1 MKQKGM
7 KIGACLLGGVLL
19 FVGVGCG
26 GQGGSTPVYPVEK
39 DDELRTQ
46 LYVYNSAYT
55 QDMEWLNALKTE
67 FETLHAQD
75 TCWEEGKQGVQVVI
89 HNVASD
95 FENDA
100 QQVLGNRDE
109 VYFAFDADVRMLQK
123 GGALAD
129 LTSLVNESETE
140 TRSIKSKLTES
151 QKAYYS
157 IEKDGRS
164 VYYALPDRFG
174 SVGFVYNQTLFEDK
188 GYYFSADGTDEKPFI
203 ADMGGVK
210 TLGADETK
218 GTWDDGLPVTQD
230 DFFALCR
237 RIAQDGNVPVLWSAS
252 EYDKYL
258 TWLAATLAA
267 AENGYE
273 QTMLNYTL
281 EGTATNLGVIKNGGF
296 AADEQSTEITP
307 ENGYELARS
316 AGNYYALDFIE
327 ELIEELTDSKNG
339 YRGSV
344 KYTKEFTKSQ
354 TALRKAFADG
364 LDNGKQIAM
373 IVDGTW
379 FEGADETLMAE
390 RSTELKE
397 KRFAWM
403 PSPMVTKHRWSDGA
417 MVDCLHSSAFI
428 KANVESWKMPLAQA
442 FLRFAYTDDALRD
455 YTKITGVQKAVDYA
469 LGDSLSAFESS
480 VRQARRNTRHVYPYS
495 MAEILLANER
505 FFSPNELWWAKFG
518 GLAGFAP
525 PEQYPSV
532 ALIKNNT
539 SVVDYFNGMYK
550 YRKDNWPSD

>member
-7 KIGACLLGGVLL
+7 KIGACLLGGALL
-19 FVGVGCG
+19 FVGVGCGG

-39 DDELRTQ
+39 DDEQRTQ

-75 TCWEEGKQGVQVVI
+75 TCWEDGRQGVQVVI

-100 QQVLGNRDE
+100 RQVLENRNE
-109 VYFAFDADVRMLQK
+109 VYFAFDADVRALQK

-129 LTSLVNESETE
+129 LTSLVTEDATE
-140 TRSIKSKLTES
+140 TSSLESKLTES

-164 VYYALPDRFG
+164 AYYALPDRFG

-252 EYDKYL
+252 EHDKYL
-258 TWLAATLAA
+258 TWLAASLAA

-281 EGTATNLGVIKNGGF
+281 QGTAKNLGVIKNGGF

-316 AGNYYALDFIE
+316 AGNYYALAF
-327 ELIEELTDSKNG
+327 LEELTDLKNG
-339 YRGSV
+339 Y
-344 KYTKEFTKSQ
+344 KSQ
-354 TALRKAFADG
+354 TALRKAFREG
-364 LDNGKQIAM
+364 LDGGKQIGM

-379 FEGADETLMAE
+379 FEGAGETLTAE
-390 RSTELKE
+390 RSTETNE
-397 KRFAWM
+397 EQFGWM
-403 PSPMVTKHRWSDGA
+403 PSPLVTKHSPSDGV
-417 MVDCLHSSAFI
+417 MVDCLHASAFI

-442 FLRFAYTDDALRD
+442 FLRFAYTDDALRG
-455 YTKITGVQKAVDYA
+455 YTELTGVQKALEYS
-469 LGDSLSAFESS
+469 LGDSLSAFANS
-480 VRQARRNTRHVYPYS
+480 VRQARQNAKHVYAYS
-495 MAEILLANER
+495 MTETLLENEQ
-505 FFSPNELWWAKFG
+505 FFSPNALWRAKFK
-518 GLAGFAP
+518 GFATP
-525 PEQYPSV
+525 NQYPSV
-532 ALIKNNT
+532 AFIKNNT